1 MKDTFNQHRTAMCAI
16 ASITVTAPTTALWF
30 NHRVKHISSRGPYL
44 SSRKAANSALLLS
57 PYKSR
62 SSLHLWNDAL
72 IFILVFSLAQSSS
85 LFSRCFSSSV
95 FLFLLFYM
103 GNGGAFSGS
112 VVVVV
117 CSVLGSD
124 RLYLAGSGRF
134 FENYSHWVEPQTVD
148 FYTADLITSYFTL
161 RS

>member
-1 MKDTFNQHRTAMCAI
+1 
-16 ASITVTAPTTALWF
+16 
-30 NHRVKHISSRGPYL
+30 
-44 SSRKAANSALLLS
+44 
-57 PYKSR
+57 
-62 SSLHLWNDAL
+62 
-72 IFILVFSLAQSSS
+72 
-85 LFSRCFSSSV
+85 
-95 FLFLLFYM
+95 M